1 MSSRLDKPEDILLV
15 DDSAENLRL
24 LTQILSGQGYEVRAV
39 TSGQRALASALVEP
53 PSLIL
58 LDIRMPE
65 MDGYQVCRELKGC
78 EATENIPVIFIS
90 ALQDLQDKVD
100 GFAAGGVD
108 FVTKPFQPQ
117 EVLARVEAHLT
128 LQRLQRELVLANRR
142 YEQELKLA
150 GDLQISFLPPAPPQI
165 AGYQIALTL
174 KPARETSGD
183 FYDVFPLPNGA
194 VGLLIADVVDKGA
207 AAALFMALSLTLL
220 RDQAVEHPLDPA
232 RVLREVNRRLIAGTD
247 GNRFVTVFYGSLDVG
262 SGRLTYSNAGHN
274 PPLLARAASRESPT
288 YLSRTGPLLGMLP
301 EQAWQTS
308 TTTLEPGDALV
319 LYTDGIT
326 EAQGSAGDLYGME
339 RLEAVVREAC
349 LRSACE
355 VQEHILASVQGFL
368 GDAPQWD
375 DIALMVLRR
384 DQV

>member
-1 MSSRLDKPEDILLV
+1 MSSRLDKPEGILLV

-39 TSGQRALASALVEP
+39 TSGPRALASAAAEP

-78 EATENIPVIFIS
+78 DATQNIPVIFIS

-128 LQRLQRELVLANRR
+128 LQRLQRQLVLANRR

-150 GDLQISFLPPAPPQI
+150 GDLQASFLPPAPPPI
-165 AGYQIALTL
+165 EGYQMALTL
-174 KPARETSGD
+174 QPARETSGD
-183 FYDVFPLPNGA
+183 FYDVFPLPEGRYA
-194 VGLLIADVVDKGA
+194 LLIADVVDKGA

-220 RDQAVEHPLDPA
+220 RDLAMEHPLEPEL
-232 RVLREVNRRLIAGTD
+232 VLREVNRRLIAGTD
-247 GNRFVTVFYGSLDVG
+247 GNRFVTVFFGSLDVA
-262 SGRLTYSNAGHN
+262 SGRLTYCNAGHN
-274 PPLLARAASRESPT
+274 PPLLARAATDGSPT
-288 YLSRTGPLLGMLP
+288 DLLGTGPLLGMLP
-301 EQAWQTS
+301 DQTWQS
-308 TTTLEPGDALV
+308 ASVTLEPGDVLV

-326 EAQGSAGDLYGME
+326 EAQRNSGDLYGPE
-339 RLEAVVREAC
+339 RLKGVVGESRG
-349 LRSACE
+349 RSA
-355 VQEHILASVQGFL
+355 VQIQDHILASVQDFL

-384 DQV
+384 EPM